1 MTVGEWF
8 ESHKD
13 VGFTIDNP
21 KTKAGH
27 KTDVEMWSM
36 DSGVRVFKE
45 TVTYEELTDTQMVAL
60 LSDMYEEIK
69 QKASM

>member
-13 VGFTIDNP
+13 VGFTIDHP

-27 KTDVEMWSM
+27 KTDIEMWSM
-36 DSGVRVFKE
+36 DSGVMVFKE